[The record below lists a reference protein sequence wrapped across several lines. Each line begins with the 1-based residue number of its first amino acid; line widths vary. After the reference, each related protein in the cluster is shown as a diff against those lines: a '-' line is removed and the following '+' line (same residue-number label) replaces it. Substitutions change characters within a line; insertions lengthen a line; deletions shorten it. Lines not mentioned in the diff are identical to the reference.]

1 MGKQH
6 NSFKKD
12 IDLLSEAYTKM
23 QKPKQEVV
31 EENILGG
38 LAGGL
43 LANALLPGAGLGQ
56 LIGTAAGGYLGHK
69 ATEDNE
75 GDKTGKES
83 DRKILKKAE
92 EDGTAG
98 PELLGR
104 AHAEINEHGSLSAE
118 TRTALARDVYAP
130 WAQDDDPHAKDHNT
144 EDGEEVVKENILGGL
159 AGALLANAI
168 VPGAGLGQLLG
179 TAAGGYLGH
188 KVSDEEVTEELFDWH
203 GLFDQLHEELKVALP
218 DVTKEDVAELFATHA
233 LGTWVEDDTF
243 AVEDQESDY
252 YPGGYEAHIDRMAA
266 DHGYTGAD
274 KGHPTD

>member
-31 EENILGG
+31 EENVLGG

-43 LANALLPGAGLGQ
+43 LANFLLPGAGLGQ

-144 EDGEEVVKENILGGL
+144 EDGEEV
-159 AGALLANAI
+159 
-168 VPGAGLGQLLG
+168 
-179 TAAGGYLGH
+179 
-188 KVSDEEVTEELFDWH
+188 TEELFDWH

-252 YPGGYEAHIDRMAA
+252 YPGGYEAHMDELGAE
-266 DHGYTGAD
+266 HGYTGAD
-274 KGHPTD
+274 IGHPTD